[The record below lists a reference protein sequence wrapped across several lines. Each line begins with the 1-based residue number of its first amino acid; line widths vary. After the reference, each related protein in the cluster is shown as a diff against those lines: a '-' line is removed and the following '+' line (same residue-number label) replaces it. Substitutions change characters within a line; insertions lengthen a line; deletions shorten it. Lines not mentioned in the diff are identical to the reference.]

1 MKNGSLKILKPLLR
15 LTTLSKGVKPKDQQA
30 VLFDERLKLF
40 DFEGQLLQNEQEDD
54 QYSMMER
61 DLNIKALL

>member
-1 MKNGSLKILKPLLR
+1 MKNESLKILKPLLR
-15 LTTLSKGVKPKDQQA
+15 LTTLPKCVKPKDQQA
-30 VLFDERLKLF
+30 VLFDERLELF

>member
-1 MKNGSLKILKPLLR
+1 MKNESLKILKPLLR
-15 LTTLSKGVKPKDQQA
+15 LTILPKGVKPKDQQA
-30 VLFDERLKLF
+30 VLFDERLELF